1 MAKKNDGAVALA
13 AALGFFIV
21 TVVLSPEKL
30 ATLLQIKESKID
42 LAFSQMNNGNV
53 FVGIIIGLIAAYSY
67 NKFSETNLPMALSFF
82 SGKRLVPIMTAFF
95 CTILAIILLL
105 IWPPVY
111 NGIVTF
117 GKWIVGMGPFGALLY
132 GFFNRLLIPTGLHH
146 ALNNVF
152 WFDTAGIN
160 DIGKFQSGKNAIK
173 GITGRIFPCYDV
185 WCTGSS
191 FGDVSYCKDE
201 SKKTSLCLVFSKF
214 SFGILCG
221 CN

>member
-1 MAKKNDGAVALA
+1 M
-13 AALGFFIV
+13 
-21 TVVLSPEKL
+21 
-30 ATLLQIKESKID
+30 
-42 LAFSQMNNGNV
+42 
-53 FVGIIIGLIAAYSY
+53 IAAYSY

-132 GFFNRLLIPTGLHH
+132 GFNRLLIPTGLHH

-160 DIGKFQSGKNAIK
+160 DIGKFQSGKMPLRELLADTKQDFPVMMFGVPAAALAMYHTARRIK
-173 GITGRIFPCYDV
+173 NKFMLG
-185 WCTGSS
+185 
-191 FGDVSYCKDE
+191 
-201 SKKTSLCLVFSKF
+201 FSKF

>member
-13 AALGFFIV
+13 AALGVFIV

-132 GFFNRLLIPTGLHH
+132 GFLI
-146 ALNNVF
+146 
-152 WFDTAGIN
+152 D
-160 DIGKFQSGKNAIK
+160 
-173 GITGRIFPCYDV
+173 C
-185 WCTGSS
+185 
-191 FGDVSYCKDE
+191 
-201 SKKTSLCLVFSKF
+201 
-214 SFGILCG
+214 
-221 CN
+221 